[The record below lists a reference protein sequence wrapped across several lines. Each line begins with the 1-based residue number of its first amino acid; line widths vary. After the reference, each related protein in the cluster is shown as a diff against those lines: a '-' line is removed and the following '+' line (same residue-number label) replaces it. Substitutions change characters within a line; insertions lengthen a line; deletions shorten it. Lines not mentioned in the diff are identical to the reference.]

1 MAKNKAKA
9 KAKAKDKDKAKKA
22 KVTLK
27 VDPILQEQAEVL
39 FCYLGL
45 DMSTAYSLF
54 LNQCLRCNGLPF
66 AVRLEPNAETLAALE
81 EAERGENMYGP
92 FCSVDELMEALAA
105 VNLEDCKKKKK
116 KKKKKD

>member
-9 KAKAKDKDKAKKA
+9 KAKANDKAKKA

-27 VDPILQEQAEVL
+27 VDPTLKEQAEVL
-39 FCYLGL
+39 FSYLGL

-81 EAERGENMYGP
+81 EAERGENLYWP
-92 FCSVDELMEALAA
+92 FSSVSELMEALAA
-105 VNLEDCKKKKK
+105 VNLEDYKKKK